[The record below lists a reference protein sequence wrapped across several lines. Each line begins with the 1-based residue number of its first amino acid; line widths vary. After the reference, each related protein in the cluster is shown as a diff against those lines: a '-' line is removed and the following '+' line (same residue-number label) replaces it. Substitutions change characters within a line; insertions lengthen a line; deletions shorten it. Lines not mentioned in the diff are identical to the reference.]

1 MYCGNCG
8 NEIKDGMLFCPVCGA
23 RQRAPEAA
31 GPQPQPAPAPA
42 PTPYARG
49 GGAGSAGRAYAGGDE
64 VLYSNKMLTNSTN
77 PLTSPVG
84 RMTVTGSY
92 IQFKSYMIGG
102 NFKVT
107 YAELSAANRT
117 TYAMLNKNALELRLK
132 NGKKYIVT
140 GFMKNDLDRVL
151 ELINSML

>member
-23 RQRAPEAA
+23 RQREPEA
-31 GPQPQPAPAPA
+31 PRPQPASYTGGTGA
-42 PTPYARG
+42 
-49 GGAGSAGRAYAGGDE
+49 GGARPAYGGEDE
-64 VLYSNKMLTNSTN
+64 ILYSNKMLSNASN
-77 PLTSPVG
+77 PLTVPVG
-84 RMTVTGSY
+84 RLTVTRSY
-92 IQFKSYMIGG
+92 VQFKSYMLGG

-107 YAELSAANRT
+107 YPELSAANRT
-117 TYAMLNKNALELRLK
+117 TYALINKNALELRLK
-132 NGKKYIVT
+132 SGKKYIIT